1 MTENTK
7 KPMPKKWTPEEEKKL
22 LDLVKHEKS
31 NEEIATT
38 LGRSVGAQTIRRNM
52 IAVRLSKE
60 GKCICEVCDTCGITE
75 EELEKQLA
83 FDKKK
88 KDKPSLTS
96 SKSKTSQGGGSS
108 EKIQEMKDI
117 VSRLTQLINEL

>member
-1 MTENTK
+1 
-7 KPMPKKWTPEEEKKL
+7 MPKKWTPEEEKKL

-31 NEEIATT
+31 NEEIAAE
-38 LGRSVGAQTIRRNM
+38 LGRSVGAQIIRRSM

-88 KDKPSLTS
+88 KDKPSSTG